1 MQFKKLFCLLLPF
14 IWLSASG
21 QRIIPREI
29 NLVFNYWKHQDYPE
43 KFNDKSFQVR
53 PVDWQII
60 DIDDDGTLEVFLQT
74 FPHYLE
80 SPTITIFQI
89 AKNDSV
95 TRILEGLVPGRLLP
109 LAENRD
115 YYFDPHTSGTALD
128 SHVEKG
134 DSLAHQKFAHALV
147 GRGMSAIIYKNFIHA
162 DHRNGVVFLDLRYLG
177 AFDNLGT
184 CENFQFAK
192 PDEIIAGRVKGSFY
206 KNFIARVDNE
216 LFCYEISGFDD
227 KLFVKKKVRIIRTP
241 ADFEV
246 LVNEKG
252 LIKYRTKSGDLKDLT
267 I

>member
-1 MQFKKLFCLLLPF
+1 MRFKMSLYFVLPF

-29 NLVFNYWKHQDYPE
+29 NLVFNYLKHQDYPE

-109 LAENRD
+109 LGENRD
-115 YYFDPHTSGTALD
+115 YYFDPHTTGTALD

-134 DSLAHQKFAHALV
+134 DSLAHQKFAHALI

-162 DHRNGVVFLDLRYLG
+162 DHRNGAVFVDLRYLG
-177 AFDNLGT
+177 AFDKPGT
-184 CENFQFAK
+184 CQNFQFAK
-192 PDEIIAGRVKGSFY
+192 PDEIIVGRVNGSY
-206 KNFIARVDNE
+206 HNNFVARVDNE
-216 LFCYEISGFDD
+216 LFCYEITGFVDGIY
-227 KLFVKKKVRIIRTP
+227 LKKRVRIRRT
-241 ADFEV
+241 ASDFEV
-246 LVNEKG
+246 LVIDSG
-252 LIKYRTKSGDLKDLT
+252 FIKYRTTSGEIKELT